1 MNKRRHRTH
10 TLIPLLPKGV
20 RTVELR
26 MKVMLGRDDNM
37 DRDRCLKVEHHRAPT
52 SQALRVPAVHK
63 FHV

>member
-10 TLIPLLPKGV
+10 TLIPLLPKGENG
-20 RTVELR
+20 RVEDE
-26 MKVMLGRDDNM
+26 GDARDM
-37 DRDRCLKVEHHRAPT
+37 DRDCCLKVEHHRAPT